1 MIDVVYI
8 KYVEGEYNIVTDTEL
23 VFDNSFFIDKFYN
36 INNFVKNELHF
47 CQDWPKRIL
56 QKNKYIIILD
66 GEDATQNIRYIESS
80 KNIISDLQKNKCRI
94 FVTIREGG
102 VNDDGYTYFDFEKKD
117 YAPGELEYIVKENK
131 IPRDNFIW
139 MSPEILIDK
148 EHYNERGM
156 GLSFTHK
163 FFNLWLLKLD
173 SVSRSHYY
181 PHMMNLF
188 KRGTNF
194 SRIKY
199 FYTVN
204 SSPRP
209 HRFELLNFLKN
220 NDLLKYGN
228 ANFFSNAHGETSTD
242 DYHPDWRDVEMV
254 GSKDLKWNYE
264 YYWKG
269 AQLNNNISYLPTYA
283 INIIQSFNSYFQ
295 IITTSIYDYDKD
307 CKYPYIFFNEKIW
320 KSMITLQPFIIM
332 SQPNVLRMLKEFG
345 FKTFHPYIDESYD
358 SVLDNDERK
367 NLIFKEIKR
376 LCSMTRDEIHR
387 WFWNMKDILIHNHNR
402 LSEYSDE
409 HCADFIELL
418 KKNIN

>member
-1 MIDVVYI
+1 MIDVVYR
-8 KYVEGEYNIVTDTEL
+8 KYIEGEYKIITDIDL
-23 VFDNSFFIDKFYN
+23 VFDNSFFMDKFSN
-36 INNFVKNELHF
+36 IKNFVNNEINL
-47 CQDWPKRIL
+47 CDSIPG
-56 QKNKYIIILD
+56 NEYVMILD

-102 VNDDGYTYFDFEKKD
+102 VNDNGYTYFDFEKSS
-117 YAPGELEYIVKENK
+117 YFVGELVYIIKENK
-131 IPRDNFIW
+131 ISRNNFIW
-139 MSPEILIDK
+139 MTPEILINSK
-148 EHYNERGM
+148 QYNDF
-156 GLSFTHK
+156 SFTHK
-163 FFNLWLLKLD
+163 FFNIWLLKLE

-254 GSKDLKWNYE
+254 GSKDLKWNHE
-264 YYWKG
+264 YYWEG

-283 INIIQSFNSYFQ
+283 INVVQSFNAYFQ
-295 IITTSIYDYDKD
+295 IITTSIYDYDEN

-332 SQPNVLRMLKEFG
+332 SQPNTLRMLKDFG
-345 FKTFHPYIDESYD
+345 FKTFNPYIDESYD

-376 LCSMTRDEIHR
+376 LCSMTRDDIHK
-387 WFWNMKDILIHNHNR
+387 WFWNTKDILVHNHNR

>member
-1 MIDVVYI
+1 MIDVVYR
-8 KYVEGEYNIVTDTEL
+8 KYIEGEYKIIADIDL
-23 VFDNSFFIDKFYN
+23 VFDNSFFMDKFSN
-36 INNFVKNELHF
+36 IKNFVNNEINL
-47 CQDWPKRIL
+47 CDSIPG
-56 QKNKYIIILD
+56 NEYVMILD

-80 KNIISDLQKNKCRI
+80 KNIISDLQKNKCRV
-94 FVTIREGG
+94 FVTLREGG
-102 VNDDGYTYFDFEKKD
+102 VNDNGYTYFDFEKSN
-117 YAPGELEYIVKENK
+117 YNEGELDYIIKENK
-131 IPRDNFIW
+131 ISRDNFIW
-139 MSPEILIDK
+139 MSPEILINSK
-148 EHYNERGM
+148 QYNDF
-156 GLSFTHK
+156 SFTHK
-163 FFNLWLLKLD
+163 FFNMWLLKLD
-173 SVSRSHYY
+173 NVSRSHYY

-209 HRFELLNFLKN
+209 HRLELLNFLKN

-242 DYHPDWRDVEMV
+242 DYHPDWRNVEMV
-254 GSKDLKWNYE
+254 GSKDLKWNHE

-269 AQLNNNISYLPTYA
+269 AQNYNNESYLPTYA
-283 INIIQSFNSYFQ
+283 INVVQSFNAYFQ
-295 IITTSIYDYDKD
+295 IITTSIYDYDEN

-376 LCSMTRDEIHR
+376 LCSMTRDDIHK
-387 WFWNMKDILIHNHNR
+387 WFWNTKDILVHNHNR